1 MCTCDLQLILQNFIV
16 DIFSTPQFYS
26 SIKDVLQTALRRLLS
41 IRAWKY
47 KELLAD
53 RKQTIQLFPPSKN
66 EQNKQTEKRIN
77 NCQGLSCR
85 RKFSGH

>member
-16 DIFSTPQFYS
+16 DIFSTLQFYS

-41 IRAWKY
+41 IRAWKH

-66 EQNKQTEKRIN
+66 EQNKQTKKKN
-77 NCQGLSCR
+77 
-85 RKFSGH
+85 K